1 LQLNQTNFELS
12 HQLSAAQQELA
23 SKAKEIDD
31 SESRRKFAEDRLRE
45 MRLRDEHV
53 SQRRV
58 VCPLYVV
65 LWCSAC
71 LPHAK
76 PVVPP
81 ELLRLEQGATAPAAA
96 AAVGLGR
103 SPADC
108 APPIDRSARV
118 RALSV
123 ALYVVFYLS
132 VALCGVCTRCSA
144 AKSRALHTAQVAAD
158 IRRDK
163 VNLQELFD
171 AKLRHA
177 SARVHL
183 RADARACMLVC
194 VRARLLAWHV

>member
-1 LQLNQTNFELS
+1 MP
-12 HQLSAAQQELA
+12 
-23 SKAKEIDD
+23 IV
-31 SESRRKFAEDRLRE
+31 RC
-45 MRLRDEHV
+45 
-53 SQRRV
+53 V
-58 VCPLYVV
+58 V
-65 LWCSAC
+65 WCSAC

-76 PVVPP
+76 PVAPP
-81 ELLRLEQGATAPAAA
+81 EPLWIVQGATAPAAA

-132 VALCGVCTRCSA
+132 VCAVRRLHALFD
-144 AKSRALHTAQVAAD
+144 AKSLALHTVQVAAD

-171 AKLRHA
+171 AKLRRVHA
-177 SARVHL
+177 SARAHL